1 MVPERPSQHPT
12 VNPSLKD
19 VASVY
24 HKTMKDKKRLKTR
37 GIIVLFSD
45 LFSFPIFLTICPMTF
60 FKVILKKGSVKMQK
74 CYVETHVK

>member
-1 MVPERPSQHPT
+1 MVPERPPQHPT

-37 GIIVLFSD
+37 GIIVLFSY
-45 LFSFPIFLTICPMTF
+45 LFSFPISHHLSNDVFLGNF
-60 FKVILKKGSVKMQK
+60 EKGSVKMQNFMWK
-74 CYVETHVK
+74 PM